1 MTFPYQAILSINGN
15 IITDHNRA
23 PLDVSYDRIEAR
35 QRMANGTLRVNHIST
50 KMKISTSWS
59 NVVSSNNVV
68 DAARDNSGNILP
80 TGPQGASYLKDL
92 YYNSTGN
99 ALQVYLT
106 FKSGATGSV
115 TGATFNMIFSS
126 FDYSVV
132 YRGPAH
138 DIVNMSVELEQV

>member
-1 MTFPYQAILSINGN
+1 MTFPYQAILSIGGN
-15 IITDHNRA
+15 LITDHNRA

-59 NVVSSNNVV
+59 NVVTNNNVV
-68 DAARDNSGNILP
+68 DASRDGSGNILA
-80 TGPQGASYLKDL
+80 TGPKGASYLRDL
-92 YYNSTGN
+92 YYNSTGSP
-99 ALQVYLT
+99 LQVYLT
-106 FKSGATGSV
+106 FKSGATGST
-115 TGATFNMIFSS
+115 TGATFNMVFSS

-132 YRGPAH
+132 YRGPSY